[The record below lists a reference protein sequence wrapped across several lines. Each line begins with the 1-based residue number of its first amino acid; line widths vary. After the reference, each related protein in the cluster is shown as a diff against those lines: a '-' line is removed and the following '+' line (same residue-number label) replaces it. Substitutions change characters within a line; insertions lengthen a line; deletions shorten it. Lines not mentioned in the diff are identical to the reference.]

1 MANEFIGRNE
11 LAAQEEI
18 KLSDI
23 DVLLINPAPPRVDRV
38 AEHLGIASLKAF
50 LLSRGIETETLDMS
64 IEQVSVSE
72 TVDQILAAQPRI
84 VGVSML
90 DDTKDSGFSV
100 IRQLSTRGFG
110 GKIVLGGYFPTFA
123 SKDILRDFPDVDF
136 VVRGEGEITLFEL
149 VEFEL
154 GKDGAKPIEQIEGLS
169 YRHDG
174 QIVENPSRPLIADL
188 DILPPVDRKYAPQV
202 LSAGQYLSVF
212 ATRGCWGSCSFCDI
226 VGLYGI
232 SKGKRW
238 RRRSVERLV
247 DELEDLAHRF
257 NTRHFIFNDDQFLV
271 KGNSAYRLVDEFAS
285 ELERRNL
292 KIEFELM
299 CRADT
304 VNRKVMQRL
313 KDIGLK
319 RVFLG
324 LESFDEKQLQR
335 MNKRISVRQNLKAV
349 ITLYKLKIDVI
360 ASVILAD
367 AYTKLWDLLLQ
378 FTILY
383 ILRKRYFN
391 SEHSKISV
399 NKKLE
404 VYRGSPVYQEYKRKG
419 ILTKDHYLTGCDYKL
434 KFWTNL
440 RLKMLSLEEG
450 AARFLFRPK
459 MNSTRVGDEF
469 QLNMTPLKQKQ
480 A

>member
-1 MANEFIGRNE
+1 M
-11 LAAQEEI
+11 
-18 KLSDI
+18 DI
-23 DVLLINPAPPRVDRV
+23 YLINPAPPRVDRV

-50 LLSRGIETETLDMS
+50 LLSRDFKADTLDMA
-64 IEQVSVSE
+64 IEQISVAE
-72 TVDQILAAQPRI
+72 TVNRILSGRPRM

-90 DDTKDSGFSV
+90 EDTKNNGFAV
-100 IRQLSTRGFG
+100 ISRLRQNGFD
-110 GKIVLGGYFPTFA
+110 GKIVIGGYFPTFA
-123 SKDILRDFPDVDF
+123 SKEILRDFPQVDYI
-136 VVRGEGEITLFEL
+136 VRGEGELTLLEL
-149 VEFEL
+149 MEAEL
-154 GKDGAKPIEQIEGLS
+154 KRDNAKPVKQIAGLS
-169 YRHDG
+169 YRDDG
-174 QIVENPSRPLIADL
+174 RIVENSPRPLIDDL
-188 DILPPVDRKYAPQV
+188 DILPPIDRKYAPQV
-202 LSAGQYLSVF
+202 LNAKQYLSMY
-212 ATRGCWGSCSFCDI
+212 ATRGCWGGCSFCDI

-238 RRRSVERLV
+238 RRRSVKNLA
-247 DELEDLAHRF
+247 DELESLVKRF

-271 KGNSAYRLVDEFAS
+271 KGKSAYRLVDEFAS

-292 KIEFELM
+292 DIEFELM

-304 VNRKVMQRL
+304 VTRKVMQRL
-313 KDIGLK
+313 KDVGLK

-324 LESFDEKQLQR
+324 LESFDEKQLKR

-367 AYTKLWDLLLQ
+367 AFTTLWDLLLQ

-383 ILRKRYFN
+383 IIRQRYFN
-391 SEHSKISV
+391 SINSKISV

-404 VYRGSPVYQEYKRKG
+404 VYRGSSVYQEYKSKG
-419 ILTKDHYLTGCDYKL
+419 LLTKDDYFTGCDYKL

-440 RLKMLSLEEG
+440 RLKMLTAEEEFV
-450 AARFLFRPK
+450 RFLSKPREVIAEIAE
-459 MNSTRVGDEF
+459 RF
-469 QLNMTPLKQKQ
+469 QLNMTALKHKR